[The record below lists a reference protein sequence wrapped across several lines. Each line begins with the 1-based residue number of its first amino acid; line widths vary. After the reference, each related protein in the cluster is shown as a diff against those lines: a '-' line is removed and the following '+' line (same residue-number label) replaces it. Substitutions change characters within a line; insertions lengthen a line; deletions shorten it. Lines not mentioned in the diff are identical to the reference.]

1 MARKSST
8 APPAS
13 RAPQAAKSPR
23 PKGSSTTAA
32 LLAVVNGALV
42 GVGSVYLTTHSVL
55 VTLIAAVSAGACLA
69 RAVARAF
76 LRDCCLQPTVSRTAV
91 SYAIAPARQP
101 ATTQSDR
108 ILLQLTEHV
117 SGEYV
122 TLPVSRRGPRGVQA
136 GIAGSHAQGFAACP
150 TKSTAS

>member
-8 APPAS
+8 APPAI
-13 RAPQAAKSPR
+13 RAPQAVKSPR

-69 RAVARAF
+69 PRGSPGVHPRLLSPADCAP
-76 LRDCCLQPTVSRTAV
+76 DCCQLSHCVCPPT
-91 SYAIAPARQP
+91 
-101 ATTQSDR
+101 
-108 ILLQLTEHV
+108 HN
-117 SGEYV
+117 
-122 TLPVSRRGPRGVQA
+122 
-136 GIAGSHAQGFAACP
+136 HA
-150 TKSTAS
+150 K